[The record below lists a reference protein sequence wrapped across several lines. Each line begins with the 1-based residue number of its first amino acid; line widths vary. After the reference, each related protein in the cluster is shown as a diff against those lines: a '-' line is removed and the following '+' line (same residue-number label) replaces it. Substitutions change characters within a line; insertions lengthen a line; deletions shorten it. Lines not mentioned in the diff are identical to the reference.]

1 MQCKDSDF
9 IVDRCQF
16 VKNGDFF
23 DYLCIIM
30 LEQYDKLRDF
40 VRSNYSPT
48 TQQLVDDAL
57 VYAAEKL
64 GGRTRYDGAPMLAHG
79 AAVAMIVV
87 SEIGLGRNSA
97 VASIIHDV
105 VRIAEKEKTEELVP
119 LLNDIRDRFGDEVV
133 GITVGLANISAIKLK
148 VSKEQAAD
156 FRDMIVSYSEDP
168 RVILIKLADRLE
180 VMRNLEQFPKEKR
193 RKKSWESMNLYAQI
207 AHKLG
212 LYNIKSELEDLS
224 LSWLEPDD
232 YNHIRTKL
240 EQTESERQT
249 FIARFIEPI
258 TAQLDSLG
266 IKYHIKSRTK
276 SIFSIWTKMRKQR
289 VPFEGVYDIFAI
301 RIIIDCEREAEK
313 RQCWTV
319 YSIVSDIYTP
329 NTERMRDWITIPK
342 SNGYES
348 LHTTVSAG
356 EGRWV
361 EIQIRTERMNDVAE
375 RGIAAHW
382 RYKGV
387 NQGGQTSEQWLTRLR
402 ELLEDTTHS
411 LAQRFESKPATG
423 EIFVFTPN
431 GDIRK
436 LPEGAT
442 LLDFAFDIHT
452 NLGSTCSGGKVNGR
466 AVPIREVLRNGDI
479 AEIFTQKN
487 QTPKA
492 DWLNFVVTSKARN
505 KIKSYLREEQA
516 KNAKIGREELER
528 KIKNWKL
535 AITIDEA
542 VAYLVKFY
550 KLRTGTILY
559 ESVATQKLEL
569 AVIKEVL
576 SRHLSGEAAEE
587 RRQAVAEA
595 EAEKKRKQGLQ
606 REPSAGDALLIDEK
620 INNIEY
626 KLAKC
631 CNPIKG
637 DDVFGFVTISSGIT
651 IHRSDCPNARRMKE
665 QYPYRI
671 MPARWR
677 TNADGS
683 FRATVS
689 IIAQDSAGVA
699 NKITEVISRD
709 LKLNMRSMSFSSR
722 ADGSVVGTVNVEVAS
737 AAIVDTL
744 IHSLMRIKGVQRAYR
759 VNN

>member
-1 MQCKDSDF
+1 MSD
-9 IVDRCQF
+9 R
-16 VKNGDFF
+16 
-23 DYLCIIM
+23 
-30 LEQYDKLRDF
+30 YDKLRDF
-40 VRSNYSPT
+40 VRNTFSET
-48 TQQLVDDAL
+48 TRTLVDKAL
-57 VYAAEKL
+57 AFAAERL
-64 GGRTRYDGAPMLAHG
+64 GDAVRYDGTPLLDHG

-97 VASIIHDV
+97 IASIIHDV
-105 VRIAEKEKTEELVP
+105 VRIADKEHREELVP
-119 LLNDIRDRFGDEVV
+119 LIEEIRALFGEEVV

-148 VSKEQAAD
+148 TSKEQASN
-156 FRDMIVSYSEDP
+156 FRDLIVSYSKDP

-180 VMRNLEQFPKEKR
+180 VMRSLQMFPKEKW

-212 LYNIKSELEDLS
+212 LYNIKSELEDIALS
-224 LSWLEPDD
+224 YLEPDD
-232 YNHIRTKL
+232 FNGIKTKL
-240 EQTESERQT
+240 EQTESEQKT
-249 FIARFIEPI
+249 FIAEFIAPI
-258 TAQLDSLG
+258 SKQLDAHG

-276 SIFSIWTKMRKQR
+276 SIFSIWNKMRKQH

-301 RIIIDCEREAEK
+301 RIIIDCEKEVEK
-313 RQCWTV
+313 QLCWTV
-319 YSIVSDIYTP
+319 YTIVSDIYTP
-329 NTERMRDWITIPK
+329 NPERMRDWITIPK

-348 LHTTVSAG
+348 LHTTVAAG
-356 EGRWV
+356 GGRWV

-387 NQGGQTSEQWLTRLR
+387 NQGAQTSEQWLTHLR
-402 ELLEDTTHS
+402 ELIEDTPHS
-411 LAQRFESKPATG
+411 LAQRFEAKPSSG

-452 NLGSTCSGGKVNGR
+452 SLGATCAGGKVNGR
-466 AVPIREVLRNGDI
+466 AVPIREILHNGDI

-492 DWLNFVVTSKARN
+492 DWLNFVVTTKARN
-505 KIKSYLREEQA
+505 RIKSFLREEQA

-528 KIKNWKL
+528 KLKNWKF
-535 AITIDEA
+535 TVSIDEA

-550 KLRTGTILY
+550 KIRTGTILY
-559 ESVATQKLEL
+559 EMIATEKLDL
-569 AVIKEVL
+569 GDVKDILTRWQTGIAD
-576 SRHLSGEAAEE
+576 EE
-587 RRQAVAEA
+587 RRRAVAEA
-595 EAEKKRKQGLQ
+595 EAERNRKAADRKG
-606 REPSAGDALLIDEK
+606 PASGDALIIDDT

-637 DDVFGFVTISSGIT
+637 DDIFGFVTVNSGIT
-651 IHRSDCPNARRMKE
+651 IHRTDCPNARRMRE
-665 QYPYRI
+665 NYPYRI
-671 MPARWR
+671 MEARWR
-677 TNADGS
+677 SNADGS

-689 IIAQDSAGVA
+689 IIAQDSTGLA
-699 NKITEVISRD
+699 NRITEVISRD
-709 LKLNMRSMSFSSR
+709 LKLNIRSISFISR
-722 ADGSVVGTVNVEVAS
+722 GDGSVVGTVSVEVS
-737 AAIVDTL
+737 GTGVVDML
-744 IHSLMRIKGVQRAYR
+744 IHALSRIKGVQRVYR

>member
-1 MQCKDSDF
+1 M
-9 IVDRCQF
+9 IER
-16 VKNGDFF
+16 
-23 DYLCIIM
+23 
-30 LEQYDKLRDF
+30 YDTLRNF
-40 VRSNYSPT
+40 VRNTFSET
-48 TQQLVDDAL
+48 TQRLVDEAL
-57 VYAAEKL
+57 VFAAERL
-64 GGRTRYDGAPMLAHG
+64 GDAVRYDGSPMLEHG
-79 AAVAMIVV
+79 AAVAMIAV

-105 VRIAEKEKTEELVP
+105 VRIADKEHREELVP
-119 LLNDIRDRFGDEVV
+119 LIEEIRSKFGDEVV

-148 VSKEQAAD
+148 TSKEQASD

-180 VMRNLEQFPKEKR
+180 VMRTLRTFPKEKW

-212 LYNIKSELEDLS
+212 LYNIKSELEDIALS
-224 LSWLEPDD
+224 YLEPDGF
-232 YNHIRTKL
+232 NVIKTKL
-240 EQTESERQT
+240 EQTESEQQT
-249 FIARFIEPI
+249 FIAEFIAPI
-258 TAQLDSLG
+258 SKQLDAHG

-276 SIFSIWTKMRKQR
+276 SIFSIWNKMRKQH

-301 RIIIDCEREAEK
+301 RIIIDCAKEVEK
-313 RQCWTV
+313 QLCWTV
-319 YSIVSDIYTP
+319 YTIVSDIYTP
-329 NTERMRDWITIPK
+329 NPERMRDWITIPK

-348 LHTTVSAG
+348 LHTTVAAG
-356 EGRWV
+356 GGRWV

-387 NQGGQTSEQWLTRLR
+387 NQGAQTSEQWLTHLR
-402 ELLEDTTHS
+402 ELIEDTPHS
-411 LAQRFESKPATG
+411 LARRFESKPSSG

-452 NLGSTCSGGKVNGR
+452 SLGSTCSGGKVNGR
-466 AVPIREVLRNGDI
+466 AVPIREILHNGDI

-492 DWLNFVVTSKARN
+492 DWLNFAVTSKAKN

-516 KNAKIGREELER
+516 KNAKNGREELER
-528 KIKNWKL
+528 KLKNWKL
-535 AITIDEA
+535 NVSIDEA
-542 VAYLVKFY
+542 VAYLVKFH
-550 KLRTGTILY
+550 KIRTGTILY
-559 ESVATQKLEL
+559 EMIATAKLDL
-569 AVIKEVL
+569 AEIKDIL
-576 SRHLSGEAAEE
+576 TRWLTGEADEE
-587 RRQAVAEA
+587 RRRAVAEA
-595 EAEKKRKQGLQ
+595 EAERTRKLLE
-606 REPSAGDALLIDEK
+606 RKEPTSGDALVIDEG

-637 DDVFGFVTISSGIT
+637 DEIFGFVTVNSGIT
-651 IHRSDCPNARRMKE
+651 IHRTDCPNARRMRE
-665 QYPYRI
+665 NYPYRI
-671 MPARWR
+671 MEARWR
-677 TNADGS
+677 GNADGS

-689 IIAQDSAGVA
+689 IVAQDSAGLA
-699 NKITEVISRD
+699 NRITEVISRD
-709 LKLNMRSMSFSSR
+709 LKLNIRSISFISR
-722 ADGSVVGTVNVEVAS
+722 GDGSVVGTVSVEVS
-737 AAIVDTL
+737 GTGVVDML
-744 IHSLMRIKGVQRAYR
+744 IHSLSRIKGIQRAYR